1 MKKKIIL
8 SLLFCMS
15 IQQNYAA
22 RIVFDPQAFT
32 KLIQQVQE
40 ARRMVKSLEEQ
51 VKALK
56 GKREAGEFVK
66 KQISSFIPEEWRAFM
81 PAGDENLSTAEVIN
95 RDKTDFLLKEAR
107 VIAHQFKTE
116 EDRLKTIRALAEEAS
131 NTQDIKAAQDLQNK
145 IQIEKMVYQENMHQ
159 FEVAKSTMEME
170 EKLSENRK
178 VLKVKCGFQVA
189 AHRDFP
195 DKFQVDAE
203 CAHLNDSPVQRNR
216 VKRVARGD
224 GDGSTIP
231 DLATRSNSK
240 WKQLGDTSKKY
251 ESGNRG
257 PGAVNDSH
265 SRDLDEGGA
274 SYGLYQMSTKAGTIQ
289 QYQKYTKYST
299 LKSLKPGTAE
309 FDRAWKEVARQDPEG
324 FAKEQHAFIKRNYYD
339 RENARLKKYGMDFSS
354 RGRGVQDMIW
364 STSVQYGNKKIIENA
379 LKSQNVN
386 AMSDAQ
392 IINTVQDYKLAHYEE
407 HFAKSFK
414 KGLKKKSIF
423 NRIKQERLDLLR
435 ITKP

>member
-66 KQISSFIPEEWRAFM
+66 KQIGSFIPEEWRAFM

-95 RDKTDFLLKEAR
+95 KDKTDFLLKEAR

-116 EDRLKTIRALAEEAS
+116 EDRLKTIKALAEEAS

-145 IQIEKMVYQENMHQ
+145 IQVEKMVYQENMHQ

-216 VKRVARGD
+216 VTRVAKGD

-231 DLATRSNSK
+231 HSISSK

-251 ESGNRG
+251 ESGGRG
-257 PGAVNDSH
+257 PGTMNDPH
-265 SRDLDEGGA
+265 ARNYDNGGA
-274 SYGLYQMSTKAGTIQ
+274 SYGLYQFSTNEGTVQ
-289 QYQKYTKYST
+289 QYQKFTKYSE
-299 LKSLKPGTAE
+299 LKGLQPGTAE
-309 FDRAWKEVARQDPEG
+309 FDRAWKNVARRDPRG
-324 FAKEQHAFIKRNYYD
+324 FAAEQHEFVKENYYD
-339 RENARLKKYGMDFSS
+339 RANRRLKKKGLDFSNRS
-354 RGRGVQDMIW
+354 AGIQDMIW
-364 STSVQYGNKKIIENA
+364 STSVQYGNRKIIENA
-379 LKSQNVN
+379 LSGKNVH
-386 AMSDAQ
+386 AMTDEQ
-392 IINTVQDYKLAHYEE
+392 IIGAVQDYKLAHHRE
-407 HFAKSFK
+407 HFASSYR
-414 KGLKKKSIF
+414 KGLKEESIIS
-423 NRIKQERLDLLR
+423 RIKREKLDLISLTR
-435 ITKP
+435 KGK

>member
-8 SLLFCMS
+8 SLLFCMN

-40 ARRMVKSLEEQ
+40 ARKMVKSLEEQ

-66 KQISSFIPEEWRAFM
+66 KQIGSFIPEEWRAFM

-95 RDKTDFLLKEAR
+95 KDKTDFLLKEAR

-116 EDRLKTIRALAEEAS
+116 EDRLKTIKALAEEAS

-145 IQIEKMVYQENMHQ
+145 IQVEKMVYQENMHQ

-195 DKFQVDAE
+195 NKFQVDAE

-216 VKRVARGD
+216 VTRAARGD

-251 ESGNRG
+251 ESGRGG
-257 PGAVNDSH
+257 PGAVNDPG
-265 SRDLDEGGA
+265 SRKFDKGGA
-274 SYGLYQMSTKAGTIQ
+274 SYGLYQMSEKAGTIQ
-289 QYQKYTKYST
+289 QYQKYTKYNA
-299 LKSLKPGTAE
+299 LKGLKPGTAE
-309 FDRAWKEVARQDPEG
+309 FDRAWKEVARQDPGG
-324 FAKEQHAFIKRNYYD
+324 FAEEQHAFIKKNYYD
-339 RENARLKKYGMDFSS
+339 RLSSRLKRKGMDFSS
-354 RGRGVQDMIW
+354 RGRGIQDMIW

-379 LKSQNVN
+379 LSGKNVN

-392 IINTVQDYKLAHYEE
+392 IISVVQDYKLAHHKE
-407 HFAKSFK
+407 HFASSYK
-414 KGLKKKSIF
+414 KGLKEQSII
-423 NRIKQERLDLLR
+423 NRIKQEKLDLLR
-435 ITKP
+435 ITKS

>member
-66 KQISSFIPEEWRAFM
+66 KQIGSFIPEEWRAFM

-95 RDKTDFLLKEAR
+95 KDKTDFLLKEAR

-116 EDRLKTIRALAEEAS
+116 EDRLKTIKALAEEAS

-216 VKRVARGD
+216 VTRVAKGD

-231 DLATRSNSK
+231 HSISSK

-289 QYQKYTKYST
+289 QYQKYTKYNA
-299 LKSLKPGTAE
+299 LKGLKPGTAE
-309 FDRAWKEVARQDPEG
+309 FDRAWKEVARKDPKG
-324 FAKEQHAFIKRNYYD
+324 FEEEQHAFVKKNYYD
-339 RENARLKKYGMDFSS
+339 RENARLKRYKMDFSS

-379 LKSQNVN
+379 LSGKNVN

-414 KGLKKKSIF
+414 KGLKKKSII

>member
-66 KQISSFIPEEWRAFM
+66 KQIGSFIPEEWRAFM

-95 RDKTDFLLKEAR
+95 KDKTDFLLKEAR

-116 EDRLKTIRALAEEAS
+116 EDRLKTIKALAEEAS

-145 IQIEKMVYQENMHQ
+145 IQVEKMVYQENMHQ

-216 VKRVARGD
+216 VTRVAKGD

-231 DLATRSNSK
+231 HSISSK

-289 QYQKYTKYST
+289 QYQKYTKYNA
-299 LKSLKPGTAE
+299 LKGLKPGTAE
-309 FDRAWKEVARQDPEG
+309 FDRAWKEVARKDPKG
-324 FAKEQHAFIKRNYYD
+324 FEEEQHAFVKKNYYD
-339 RENARLKKYGMDFSS
+339 RENARLKRYKMDFSS

-379 LKSQNVN
+379 LSGKNVN

-414 KGLKKKSIF
+414 KGLKKKSII

>member
-8 SLLFCMS
+8 SLLFCMN

-40 ARRMVKSLEEQ
+40 ARKMVKSLEEQ

-56 GKREAGEFVK
+56 GKREVGEVI
-66 KQISSFIPEEWRAFM
+66 KQQMGSFIPEEWRAFM

-95 RDKTDFLLKEAR
+95 KDKTDFLLKEAR

-116 EDRLKTIRALAEEAS
+116 EDRLKTIKALAEEAS

-145 IQIEKMVYQENMHQ
+145 IQVEKMVYQENMHQ

-216 VKRVARGD
+216 VKKAAKGD

-231 DLATRSNSK
+231 HSISSK

-309 FDRAWKEVARQDPEG
+309 FDRRWKEVARQDPDG

-339 RENARLKKYGMDFSS
+339 RENARLKRYKMDFSS
-354 RGRGVQDMIW
+354 RSRGVQDMIW

-379 LKSQNVN
+379 LSGKNVN

-414 KGLKKKSIF
+414 KGLKKKSII

>member
-8 SLLFCMS
+8 SLLFCMN

-40 ARRMVKSLEEQ
+40 ARKMVKSLEEQ

-56 GKREAGEFVK
+56 GKREVGEVVK
-66 KQISSFIPEEWRAFM
+66 KQMGSFIPEEWRAFM
-81 PAGDENLSTAEVIN
+81 PKGDENLSTAEVIN
-95 RDKTDFLLKEAR
+95 KDKTDFLLKEAR

-116 EDRLKTIRALAEEAS
+116 EDRLKTIKALAEEAS

-145 IQIEKMVYQENMHQ
+145 IQVEKMVYQENMHQ

-216 VKRVARGD
+216 VKKAAKGD

-231 DLATRSNSK
+231 HSISSK

-251 ESGNRG
+251 ESGRGG
-257 PGAVNDSH
+257 PGAVNDPG
-265 SRDLDEGGA
+265 SRKFDKGGA

-299 LKSLKPGTAE
+299 LKNLKPGTVE
-309 FDRAWKEVARQDPEG
+309 FDRAWKEIARQDPEG

-379 LKSQNVN
+379 LSGKNVN

-392 IINTVQDYKLAHYEE
+392 IISVVQDYKLAHHKE
-407 HFAKSFK
+407 HFASSYK
-414 KGLKKKSIF
+414 KGLKEQSII
-423 NRIKQERLDLLR
+423 NRIKQEKLDLLR
-435 ITKP
+435 ITKS

>member
-8 SLLFCMS
+8 SLLFCMN

-40 ARRMVKSLEEQ
+40 ARKMVKSLEEQ

-56 GKREAGEFVK
+56 GKREVGEVI
-66 KQISSFIPEEWRAFM
+66 KQQMGSFIPEEWRAFM

-95 RDKTDFLLKEAR
+95 KDKTDFLLKEAR

-116 EDRLKTIRALAEEAS
+116 EDRLKTIKALAEEAS

-145 IQIEKMVYQENMHQ
+145 IQVEKMVYQENMHQ

-216 VKRVARGD
+216 VKKAAKGD

-231 DLATRSNSK
+231 HSISSK

-309 FDRAWKEVARQDPEG
+309 FDRRWKEVARQDPEG

-339 RENARLKKYGMDFSS
+339 RENARLKRYKMDFSS
-354 RGRGVQDMIW
+354 RSRGVQDMIW

-379 LKSQNVN
+379 LSGKNVN

-414 KGLKKKSIF
+414 KGLKKKSII